1 MLRPAVLITTD
12 ETQPHVFIEEL
23 TGLAVRLEVA
33 ADAVSAIEVINSSP
47 SSSEP
52 KRDAFQVHAAWPLPL
67 FRPPIDRRRGVAL

>member
-1 MLRPAVLITTD
+1 VLRTAVLITTD

-33 ADAVSAIEVINSSP
+33 AGAVSAIEVINPSP

-52 KRDAFQVHAAWPLPL
+52 NRDAFQVYAAWTLPL
-67 FRPPIDRRRGVAL
+67 LRPPIDQRRGIAL